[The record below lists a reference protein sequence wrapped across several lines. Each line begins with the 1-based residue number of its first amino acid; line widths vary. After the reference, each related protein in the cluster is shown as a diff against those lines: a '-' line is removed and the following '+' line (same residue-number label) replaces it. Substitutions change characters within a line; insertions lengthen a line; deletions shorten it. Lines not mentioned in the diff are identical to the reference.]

1 MEIPLSI
8 LTTFFY
14 DHTKWAWTSLDHSK
28 NVKEALV
35 IREHDKAVRG
45 RKVVAA
51 MDLNG
56 HPAAF
61 IYLLNK
67 LS

>member
-1 MEIPLSI
+1 M
-8 LTTFFY
+8 T
-14 DHTKWAWTSLDHSK
+14 TKWAWTSLDHSK

-51 MDLNG
+51 MDLNC
-56 HPAAF
+56 HTAAF
-61 IYLLNK
+61 IDPLNQF
-67 LS
+67 S

>member
-1 MEIPLSI
+1 MISAAS
-8 LTTFFY
+8 FFY

-51 MDLNG
+51 MDLNC
-56 HPAAF
+56 HTAAF
-61 IYLLNK
+61 IDPLNQF
-67 LS
+67 S